1 MDAEDLL
8 AKIVVGLI
16 LLVAVVFDWP
26 RALGGV
32 LVGLTARRIGWP
44 YLTIPAGVA
53 IVAGVGEVLYA
64 ALGYADALSWASFA
78 GGCIAAGATAV
89 GMRRLLTW
97 ILNDVEA
104 PQ

>member
-1 MDAEDLL
+1 MDGEDLL

-26 RALGGV
+26 RAIGGV
-32 LVGLTARRIGWP
+32 LVGLAAQRIGSP
-44 YLTIPAGVA
+44 YLTIPTGVA
-53 IVAGVGEVLYA
+53 IVAGVGELIYA
-64 ALGYADALSWASFA
+64 ALGYADAFSWPSFM

-97 ILNDVEA
+97 IVTDVEA
-104 PQ
+104 PE